1 MSFSETDALAAGVM
15 DQADPDLMGKL
26 ADMSEEETE
35 NVLKAMEQSVSKDA
49 SRLTRSG
56 AERVLNEIK
65 KVALERK
72 KRQET
77 EKQEGQRR
85 GEDVEDNQWDD
96 MLGFGRYYGKTYRDV
111 YRDDQQYC
119 EWIRTVESQNKG
131 LTKFQSFLHRV
142 QEKSRENVRKELEKR
157 EKRVQLNE
165 MNRAAAASSG
175 EPKTNDAIARHLVA
189 AEKEATARR
198 EAAARN
204 ETMME
209 KRAQE
214 TREEERKNERRA
226 RRTEKSSG
234 REREGLERLVRER
247 AKAEREAAMRDEVA
261 AKQVAAARQAAAEF
275 EEAARHEDA
284 AGDEAAAERESAK
297 AAKQETEARHETAMN
312 EIGRSMREHTTRHED
327 DGRGKGNRVEK
338 REQEWAGDMEQTE
351 MESYEMA
358 STEKTMDNRR
368 CQTNSERRNTD

>member
-1 MSFSETDALAAGVM
+1 MASEVNGLKHNVIVHAVRRMQGRGKKKAKKSQDTELSSSETDTLAAGVV

-35 NVLKAMEQSVSKDA
+35 NVLKAIEQSVSKDA

-56 AERVLNEIK
+56 AERILNEIK

-111 YRDDQQYC
+111 YRHDQQYC
-119 EWIRTVESQNKG
+119 EWIKTVESQNKG
-131 LTKFQSFLHRV
+131 LTKFQSFLQRV
-142 QEKSRENVRKELEKR
+142 EEKSRENVRKELEKR
-157 EKRVQLNE
+157 EKRIQLNE

-175 EPKTNDAIARHLVA
+175 EPNTNDAIARHLVA
-189 AEKEATARR
+189 AENEATARR

-214 TREEERKNERRA
+214 AREEERRMKEEREEQRRA
-226 RRTEKSSG
+226 QEE
-234 REREGLERLVRER
+234 RERLERLVRER
-247 AKAEREAAMRDEVA
+247 AKAEREAARS
-261 AKQVAAARQAAAEF
+261 
-275 EEAARHEDA
+275 
-284 AGDEAAAERESAK
+284 GGK
-297 AAKQETEARHETAMN
+297 ASSGSK
-312 EIGRSMREHTTRHED
+312 
-327 DGRGKGNRVEK
+327 
-338 REQEWAGDMEQTE
+338 
-351 MESYEMA
+351 A
-358 STEKTMDNRR
+358 SG
-368 CQTNSERRNTD
+368 S